1 MATNRQSNSGNDE
14 NPDIAAIIAQQMQN
28 IIPHIVTQV
37 TNNMNNNNNDNN
49 ANNGNGGNNGCSY
62 KTLLACNHPEG
73 LYGKDGLDL
82 VEHPDSSKGCE
93 AALEM
98 TWVEFKAL
106 LMEEFVQAGI
116 LTDEAVRC
124 GTLTRSSEKRKD
136 VEKQTPPRN
145 ENVGSYLKCAKY
157 SAYHPESGPC
167 RLCFNCQKP
176 GHFARVCW
184 ELVKQVAP
192 VSAVRIENNQRV
204 SVFIEKWSIGI
215 QLEGSGEILC
225 VQGERTLRGTKTLM
239 STKAEE
245 LELSDIPIVRD
256 FTDVF
261 SEDLSGLPPSPVLW
275 AEIGES
281 RLIGPELVQ
290 ETTDKIIL
298 IKEKL
303 KSVRDRQKSYDD
315 NRSKPLE
322 G

>member
-1 MATNRQSNSGNDE
+1 
-14 NPDIAAIIAQQMQN
+14 
-28 IIPHIVTQV
+28 
-37 TNNMNNNNNDNN
+37 MNNNNND

-145 ENVGSYLKCAKY
+145 ENVGSYPKCAKC

-176 GHFARVCW
+176 GHFVRDCRAP
-184 ELVKQVAP
+184 VKQVTP
-192 VSAVRIENNQRV
+192 VSAVRMENNQRV
-204 SVFIEKWSIGI
+204 YYECGSSKQLRNTCHGSIDVICMGI
-215 QLEGSGEILC
+215 DWLSKNKA
-225 VQGERTLRGTKTLM
+225 V
-239 STKAEE
+239 STKADEP
-245 LELSDIPIVRD
+245 ELSDIPIVQD
-256 FTDVF
+256 FTNVF
-261 SEDLSGLPPSPVLW
+261 SEDLSGLPPQRQVEFRIDLIPGGATTGLRSLYY
-275 AEIGES
+275 
-281 RLIGPELVQ
+281 RLSHTLEM
-290 ETTDKIIL
+290 
-298 IKEKL
+298 
-303 KSVRDRQKSYDD
+303 QKSWL
-315 NRSKPLE
+315 NQLQE
-322 G
+322 LQ